1 MLLNAHH
8 RSHKSLARRRPAITR
23 KIVAS
28 HRLSL
33 RSAPTRDWPPARLF
47 GRSNSP
53 KRETKFLLPTSANM
67 GGGAITIAV
76 VSVATDSNHNYC
88 WSVNDIAIVWFWTF
102 STFIAC
108 LSITCSSRK
117 ADSIFPTPCT
127 RFHDQHHRHT
137 TTTTSTSSA
146 SAATI
151 ATSATP
157 VTTMAVDLDDLIGSM
172 NQVHAGDRGQG
183 IEEMRRNLRATLG
196 SEAMG
201 PPAVVG
207 SSSRQ
212 SSLNDRRRKTTT
224 PRGSGGN
231 ANGYIAAGYSERD
244 HWQQEQQQQQ
254 QYQPPPS
261 AQMQSVNGHYTGSSA
276 HWPSRNA
283 MDSSNGYHPHQHQH
297 SQHYLHSPPSS
308 WQDPN
313 GCNSMGSNG
322 MMACSLGSSGS
333 WNTGAS
339 SSSAS
344 SSSFGGSSSAGGS
357 SGFNLVLAPANTPQ
371 QTPDHHHNGAG
382 GMATSGVAHGHDAAA
397 AAGLPY
403 GGMHEQRFDC
413 TVSNASTPRKLVGG
427 FNPA

>member
-1 MLLNAHH
+1 
-8 RSHKSLARRRPAITR
+8 
-23 KIVAS
+23 
-28 HRLSL
+28 
-33 RSAPTRDWPPARLF
+33 
-47 GRSNSP
+47 
-53 KRETKFLLPTSANM
+53 
-67 GGGAITIAV
+67 
-76 VSVATDSNHNYC
+76 
-88 WSVNDIAIVWFWTF
+88 
-102 STFIAC
+102 
-108 LSITCSSRK
+108 
-117 ADSIFPTPCT
+117 
-127 RFHDQHHRHT
+127 
-137 TTTTSTSSA
+137 
-146 SAATI
+146 
-151 ATSATP
+151 
-157 VTTMAVDLDDLIGSM
+157 MAVDLDDLIGSM

-244 HWQQEQQQQQ
+244 HWQEQQQQQ
-254 QYQPPPS
+254 QQHQPPPS
-261 AQMQSVNGHYTGSSA
+261 AQMQNVNGHYNGNST
-276 HWPSRNA
+276 HWPSSRSA
-283 MDSSNGYHPHQHQH
+283 TDSSNGYHPHHQHSQH

-308 WQDPN
+308 WQNPN
-313 GCNSMGSNG
+313 GCNSMSGNG

-344 SSSFGGSSSAGGS
+344 ASASGSSFAGSSTGGS

-371 QTPDHHHNGAG
+371 QTPDHHHHHHYGAG
-382 GMATSGVAHGHDAAA
+382 GMDMSGAAHGHDD
-397 AAGLPY
+397 LPY
-403 GGMHEQRFDC
+403 GGGVHEHRFDC